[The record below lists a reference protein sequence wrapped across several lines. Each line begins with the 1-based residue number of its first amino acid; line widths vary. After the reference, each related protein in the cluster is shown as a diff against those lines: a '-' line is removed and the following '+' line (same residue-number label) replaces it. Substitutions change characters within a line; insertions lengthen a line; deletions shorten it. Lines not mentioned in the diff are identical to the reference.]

1 MSAPEGV
8 KELDRDRL
16 VWMYEQ
22 MLRIR
27 EFEERVKRTFVEHP
41 GVIRGHT
48 HLADGAEASIVGSI
62 ATLGPDDQFFAT
74 YRCHGYPLARGTDPK
89 AMMAEIYGRKDGLC
103 KGIGGSMHL
112 TDVSNGFL
120 GTSGIVAAGIPH
132 ATGAAWAAQIRKQGQ
147 VVLCFFGDGA
157 SKQGAFSE
165 SLNIASLWKLPIV
178 YVMENNGYNVHTR
191 TEQEDANRAN
201 GEDLSVKAKAFS
213 MPGVTIDGRDPIA
226 VYETVGAAVAR
237 ARAGDG
243 PTLVESQMYRLSAH
257 GNIIAPP
264 GVPLHFPEHEA
275 IEKFG
280 APEEYEA
287 AMQGDPCRRS
297 AGGSSPTARSRPTR
311 RTRSPTKVRDEMQA
325 AVTFGLDSPFPDCR
339 VGPRVRLRLGG
350 DRPWHTNCP
359 SSPPSTRRSGSRWS
373 ATTPSSTSARTWRRP
388 RTSRTSTRSART
400 ASASRRSPRRPRSAW
415 RSAPRWPGF
424 RPVVELYMAEF
435 MLVAMDQ
442 VINEAPRFRAMS
454 GGQVKVPLVLK
465 AGFGFTAGWAG
476 QHTGTI
482 GALFMGVPGL
492 KVVDA
497 VDGGRRE
504 GPDGDRDPRR
514 QPRRLPA
521 PLPAHARA
529 RRGAGRRVPRAVRRR
544 PAIRR
549 EGGDVTIVA
558 TGWTVDRALAR
569 RRAARRAKASR
580 PR

>member
-1 MSAPEGV
+1 MSAPSGV
-8 KELDRDRL
+8 QELDRDRL

-62 ATLGPDDQFFAT
+62 ATLGPEDQFLAT
-74 YRCHGYPLARGTDPK
+74 YRCHGYPLARGTDSK

-112 TDVSNGFL
+112 ADPATGFL

-213 MPGVTIDGRDPIA
+213 MPGVTIDGRDPVA

-237 ARAGDG
+237 ARAGEG

-280 APEEYEA
+280 APRGVRGGPEGRPGA
-287 AMQGDPCRRS
+287 GVPRPAHRRRH
-297 AGGSSPTARSRPTR
+297 ALGR
-311 RTRSPTKVRDEMQA
+311 RADDIAQAVREEMQA
-325 AVTFGLDSPFPDCR
+325 AVSFGLDSPFPD
-339 VGPRVRLRLGG
+339 VE
-350 DRPWHTNCP
+350 
-359 SSPPSTRRSGSRWS
+359 S
-373 ATTPSSTSARTWRRP
+373 ALEYVYA
-388 RTSRTSTRSART
+388 
-400 ASASRRSPRRPRSAW
+400 
-415 RSAPRWPGF
+415 
-424 RPVVELYMAEF
+424 
-435 MLVAMDQ
+435 
-442 VINEAPRFRAMS
+442 
-454 GGQVKVPLVLK
+454 
-465 AGFGFTAGWAG
+465 
-476 QHTGTI
+476 
-482 GALFMGVPGL
+482 
-492 KVVDA
+492 
-497 VDGGRRE
+497 
-504 GPDGDRDPRR
+504 
-514 QPRRLPA
+514 
-521 PLPAHARA
+521 
-529 RRGAGRRVPRAVRRR
+529 
-544 PAIRR
+544 
-549 EGGDVTIVA
+549 
-558 TGWTVDRALAR
+558 
-569 RRAARRAKASR
+569 
-580 PR
+580 